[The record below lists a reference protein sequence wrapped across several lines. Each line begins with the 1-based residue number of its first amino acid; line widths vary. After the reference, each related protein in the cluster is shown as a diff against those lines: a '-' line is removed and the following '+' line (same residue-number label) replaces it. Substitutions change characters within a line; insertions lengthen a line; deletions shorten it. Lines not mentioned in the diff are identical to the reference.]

1 MSDNRPVLCIGDTDV
16 DLFIEVAT
24 LPGFDQKIDGRVLAR
39 TPGGMAANVAVALAR
54 LGTPARLLSCIG
66 DDADG
71 RFAFGKLAEEGVDI
85 GGVRTL
91 AGARTFSCLV
101 FLGPSG
107 EKALVRLPTGA
118 YLPDP
123 AALDPRAFADVAHV
137 HLTMGRPAVTLR
149 AMALA
154 RAAGC
159 TVSLD
164 LEESDLPVEP
174 APVVEALAAADLV
187 FVNERTH
194 LTLEARCLGSARG
207 DRPLVVT
214 LGARGSRYVAA
225 GASAHAPGLA
235 VRPVDT
241 TGAGDAFA
249 AAFIHTH
256 LLHGMPPAAALAFAN
271 TAAALGTRA
280 IGAQTA
286 LPGRAEVE
294 ERLAA
299 EWHDGKVP

>member
-1 MSDNRPVLCIGDTDV
+1 MNEARPVLCIGDTDV

-24 LPGFDQKIDGRVLAR
+24 LPGFDQKIDGRLVAR

-54 LGTPARLLSCIG
+54 LGTPARLSSCIG

-71 RFAFGKLAEEGVDI
+71 HFAYAKLAEEGVDLRR
-85 GGVRTL
+85 VRTL
-91 AGARTFSCLV
+91 AGTRTFTCLV

-123 AALDPRAFADVAHV
+123 ATLDPRDFADVAHV
-137 HLTMGRPAVTLR
+137 HLTMGRPAVTRR
-149 AMALA
+149 ALALA
-154 RAAGC
+154 REAGC

-164 LEESDLPVEP
+164 LEESDLPAETV
-174 APVVEALAAADLV
+174 PVVEALRTADLV

-194 LTLEARCLGSARG
+194 RALEARCLGSARG
-207 DRPLVVT
+207 GLPLVMT
-214 LGARGSRYVAA
+214 MGARGSRYRAA
-225 GASAHAPGLA
+225 GTSVDAPGIA
-235 VRPVDT
+235 VQPVDT

-286 LPGRAEVE
+286 LPGRDEVE
-294 ERLAA
+294 EHLAS
-299 EWHDGKVP
+299 EQKD

>member
-1 MSDNRPVLCIGDTDV
+1 MSERRPVLCIGDTDV

-24 LPGFDQKIDGRVLAR
+24 LPGFDQKIDGRLVAR

-71 RFAFGKLAEEGVDI
+71 RFAYAKLAEEGVDLR
-85 GGVRTL
+85 GVRTL
-91 AGARTFSCLV
+91 AGTGTFTCLV

-118 YLPDP
+118 YLPEP
-123 AALDPRAFADVAHV
+123 AALDARDFARVAHV

-149 AMALA
+149 AMTLA
-154 RAAGC
+154 REAGC

-164 LEESDLPVEP
+164 LEESDLPAEP
-174 APVVEALAAADLV
+174 APVVEALRAADLV
-187 FVNERTH
+187 LVNERTQR
-194 LTLEARCLGSARG
+194 TLDARSLGSARG

-214 LGARGSRYVAA
+214 MGALGSRYEAA
-225 GASAHAPGLA
+225 GESVHAPGLA
-235 VRPVDT
+235 VQPVDT

-256 LLHGMPPAAALAFAN
+256 LLHGMRPAAALAFAN

-280 IGAQTA
+280 IGAQSA
-286 LPGRAEVE
+286 LPGGAEVE
-294 ERLAA
+294 ERLAG
-299 EWHDGKVP
+299 EGRD